1 MHRCGPE
8 VVWDKKEKWADGPF
22 FFFILKSMDAL
33 GLMQILSGGNFSIL
47 YTKFSA
53 PNFPNGS
60 WHDIATA
67 ENWSVAIVF
76 ADPDLKY
83 QESNGGFD
91 HHYNFYNAPV
101 FIKSTD
107 TASFKM
113 RGCNTNMSTQRNMSD
128 IPVLQIRVLNKV
140 LQIYTGYVTTQTS
153 LITGT
158 FHIIS
163 F

>member
-1 MHRCGPE
+1 
-8 VVWDKKEKWADGPF
+8 
-22 FFFILKSMDAL
+22 MDAL
-33 GLMQILSGGNFSIL
+33 GLMQILSGGNFSVL

-60 WHDIATA
+60 WYVIATA
-67 ENWSVAIVF
+67 ENWSAAIIF
-76 ADPDLKY
+76 ADSDLKY
-83 QESNGGFD
+83 ETSYGF
-91 HHYNFYNAPV
+91 HYQYNFYNAPV

-107 TASFKM
+107 TTSFRM
-113 RGCNTNMSTQRNMSD
+113 RGCETGMNTGRDLSD
-128 IPVLQIRVLNKV
+128 IPTLQIRVLNKV
-140 LQIYTGYVTTQTS
+140 LQIYTGYVTTQTD